1 METFGKSVLEALSS
15 GLPCVITDCY
25 GPVQFIDKQNGKI
38 VPVKDIS
45 SLSKAMEYIYN
56 NMGKYSYKDISDR
69 INEKYSNENLV
80 KGLIDI
86 YKGVLCDIKN
96 G

>member
-1 METFGKSVLEALSS
+1 
-15 GLPCVITDCY
+15 
-25 GPVQFIDKQNGKI
+25 
-38 VPVKDIS
+38 
-45 SLSKAMEYIYN
+45 MEYIYN